1 MPTPVTIAGKAVRGQ
16 IIAKDGQ
23 VIENVHVKTSSGSCI
38 VVKGVRNVTIRDSE
52 IGPCGAPGNVNSH
65 GIVTIGA
72 SNVTIRPLTTLHRV
86 QPRRVPL
93 IVARLVFRRMGPPLG
108 PFPAAR

>member
-1 MPTPVTIAGKAVRGQ
+1 VPTPVTIAGKAVRGQ

-52 IGPCGAPGNVNSH
+52 IGPCGAPGGRGGPRNLNTAMSGNS
-65 GIVTIGA
+65 A
-72 SNVTIRPLTTLHRV
+72 L
-86 QPRRVPL
+86 
-93 IVARLVFRRMGPPLG
+93 
-108 PFPAAR
+108 

>member
-1 MPTPVTIAGKAVRGQ
+1 
-16 IIAKDGQ
+16 
-23 VIENVHVKTSSGSCI
+23 
-38 VVKGVRNVTIRDSE
+38 
-52 IGPCGAPGNVNSH
+52 VNSH